1 MKILIWISSFFII
14 VGIPNAII
22 IPFGLKF
29 GAIPTVL
36 LSGAAYAT
44 AKALCKKWDEHQAD
58 KKNKDTEHT
67 ENADTAESD
76 YTVVVEIPEIPEV
89 KTEVVG
95 TDDKKHSFKN
105 IHICKGT
112 TAALIIISLLLA
124 SSVVG
129 NIYQAQIN
137 TTLQDTITK
146 NENKITTMQQDLAT
160 KNQNLLEYRD
170 EIYDLKNEIYELEN
184 SYEEKIAFYNKYV
197 VIVSDDNTNQYH
209 KYGCKYCDTSSFW
222 VYNVKA
228 ARDRGYSPCR
238 TCCY

>member
-44 AKALCKKWDEHQAD
+44 AKALCKKWDEHKAN
-58 KKNKDTEHT
+58 KKDIKTDNIQNT
-67 ENADTAESD
+67 ENTENTDTSESD
-76 YTVVVEIPEIPEV
+76 YTVVAEISDIPKVEAEF
-89 KTEVVG
+89 VG
-95 TDDKKHSFKN
+95 GDDTKHSFRKL
-105 IHICKGT
+105 HIGKGT

-160 KNQNLLEYRD
+160 KNQNLLKYRD
-170 EIYDLKNEIYELEN
+170 EIYELKNEIYELKN
-184 SYEEKIAFYNKYV
+184 SYEKKIAFYEQST
-197 VIVSDDNTNQYH
+197 VIVPDDNTNKYH
-209 KYGCKYCDTSSFW
+209 IYGCKYCNI
-222 VYNVKA
+222 YPK
-228 ARDRGYSPCR
+228 
-238 TCCY
+238 